1 MWNSRYIIASGST
14 NKMYCLYHSFDGY
27 SSTGL
32 IPKCHHVSNL
42 STDDCKAVSKSK
54 QIANPDW
61 NLIITKTPIQL
72 DAIVRDGSSKKPIYN
87 NFYIEEPQVTY
98 PTSSHVGAVGEI
110 ISLTLG
116 VTDSFYFDGSF
127 GSTLCTKFVDQSH
140 NIYSTYSSAKFVREL
155 TVGDT
160 IYCTAE
166 VSSHSNYQED
176 KTTTIKKVKGL
187 N

>member
-42 STDDCKAVSKSK
+42 STDYCKAVSKAK

-72 DAIVRDGSSKKPIYN
+72 AFILMVLMEALFVLSLL
-87 NFYIEEPQVTY
+87 
-98 PTSSHVGAVGEI
+98 
-110 ISLTLG
+110 ISLT
-116 VTDSFYFDGSF
+116 
-127 GSTLCTKFVDQSH
+127 
-140 NIYSTYSSAKFVREL
+140 IYIQL
-155 TVGDT
+155 TV
-160 IYCTAE
+160 
-166 VSSHSNYQED
+166 Q
-176 KTTTIKKVKGL
+176 L
-187 N
+187 NLLENLQ